1 LTISVANTDT
11 FMVVHASTF
20 QVVDGSCVRF
30 NDNHGQVL
38 GDIFKNLTKQ
48 ENSLSQERRTPQ

>member
-1 LTISVANTDT
+1 VANTDT

-20 QVVDGSCVRF
+20 QVVDGARGRF
-30 NDNHGQVL
+30 NGNHGKVV

-48 ENSLSQERRTPQ
+48 ENGPSRGRRTPQ